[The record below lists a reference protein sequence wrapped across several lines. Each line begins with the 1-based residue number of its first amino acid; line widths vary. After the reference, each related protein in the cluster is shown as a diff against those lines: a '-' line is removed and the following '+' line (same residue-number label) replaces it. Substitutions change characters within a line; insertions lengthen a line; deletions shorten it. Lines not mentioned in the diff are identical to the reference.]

1 MRERKKKKLLKQ
13 FNSDERVFNIEKGI
27 ETLQTEIKNN
37 EKISKFIIRECRS
50 ESKNGKTIIFI
61 LTSGMIELHEIL
73 SKNVIYM
80 HLTVRVKKEF
90 EKIKKEI
97 DNIKEF

>member
-1 MRERKKKKLLKQ
+1 MKKLLKQ
-13 FNSDERVFNIEKGI
+13 FSTDEKIFNIEKGI
-27 ETLQTEIKNN
+27 ETIQTEIKNN
-37 EKISKFIIRECRS
+37 EKISKHIIKECSS
-50 ESKNGKTIIFI
+50 ETQNGRTIIFI

-90 EKIKKEI
+90 EKIKKELDLI
-97 DNIKEF
+97 ND

>member
-1 MRERKKKKLLKQ
+1 MKKILKQ
-13 FNSDERVFNIEKGI
+13 FSTDEKIFNIEKGI
-27 ETLQTEIKNN
+27 ETIQTEIKNN
-37 EKISKFIIRECRS
+37 EKISKHIIKECS
-50 ESKNGKTIIFI
+50 SATQNGRTIIFI

-90 EKIKKEI
+90 EKIKKELDLI
-97 DNIKEF
+97 ND

>member
-1 MRERKKKKLLKQ
+1 MRKLLKQ
-13 FNSDERVFNIEKGI
+13 FSTFEKVFNIQKGVENI
-27 ETLQTEIKNN
+27 YNEIKNN
-37 EKISKFIIRECRS
+37 FKISKYIIKECS
-50 ESKNGKTIIFI
+50 SDSKNGKTFIFI
-61 LTSGMIELHEIL
+61 LNSGMIELHEIL

>member
-1 MRERKKKKLLKQ
+1 
-13 FNSDERVFNIEKGI
+13 
-27 ETLQTEIKNN
+27 
-37 EKISKFIIRECRS
+37 
-50 ESKNGKTIIFI
+50 
-61 LTSGMIELHEIL
+61 MIELHEIL

>member
-1 MRERKKKKLLKQ
+1 MKKLLKQ
-13 FNSDERVFNIEKGI
+13 FSTDERVFNIEKGI
-27 ETLQTEIKNN
+27 ETIQTEIKNN
-37 EKISKFIIRECRS
+37 EKISKFIIKECRS
-50 ESKNGKTIIFI
+50 ESQNGRTIIFI

>member
-1 MRERKKKKLLKQ
+1 MKKLLRQ
-13 FNSDERVFNIEKGI
+13 FSSDERVFNIEKGI
-27 ETLQTEIKNN
+27 ETIQTEIKNN
-37 EKISKFIIRECRS
+37 EKISKFIIKECGS
-50 ESKNGKTIIFI
+50 ESKNGRTIIFI
-61 LTSGMIELHEIL
+61 LSSGMIELHEIL